1 LRDKVYRELILVMS
15 NDSSTIERSLHLMR
29 ITRNLERI
37 ADLTTNICEDVIF
50 MVEGKVIKHH
60 KANGETLGC
69 MTATES
75 SGREH

>member
-1 LRDKVYRELILVMS
+1 MRDNIIDALRDKVYREIILVMS
-15 NDSSTIERSLHLMR
+15 NDFSTIERSLHLIR

-60 KANGETLGC
+60 KANGERWD
-69 MTATES
+69 A
-75 SGREH
+75 

>member
-1 LRDKVYRELILVMS
+1 MS
-15 NDSSTIERSLHLMR
+15 NDSSTIERSLHIMR

-60 KANGETLGC
+60 KANGERWD
-69 MTATES
+69 A
-75 SGREH
+75 